1 MLSVLLTLLI
11 IAPVVWLIIHKYN
24 PQLSIVFGGFALLLL
39 AAALGS
45 GGIDGSKTGFVLFDV
60 FDVWTSAFK
69 TVTGGLGMSIML
81 VGAYAMYMD
90 HIGASKA
97 LVGIA
102 IKPLQAMHAPYMVL
116 MMTYIVGQLVNVFI
130 PSASGLALLLMV
142 TVYPVLVRLGVSKL
156 SATAVIASTACLD
169 LGPASGNTVVA
180 AKIAGMDVVDFFVQH
195 QLLVG
200 LITAVAIAVAHYFVQ
215 KFADGRARLADGD
228 VEEEHEPHAVD
239 TGVPAYYALLPLVPL
254 VLIFTFSKM
263 VVASVKV
270 DIYNAIVI
278 SLVVAILVEMIHR
291 RSIKEVMAS
300 YKVYLERM
308 GKQFAGVVSLI
319 ISGSVLAAGLK
330 AIGSIDYLI
339 DSAVAAGFPVLILI
353 SLCVLVIAA
362 ASILMGSGN
371 AAFFSFGELI
381 PGIAA
386 KIGVSVVSVVIPMQ
400 LAAGISRTMS
410 PITGAIVAAAGISG
424 VSPFDV
430 VKRTF
435 LPMLVGLI
443 TSTLMSYILLS

>member
-1 MLSVLLTLLI
+1 MLAVLLTILV
-11 IAPVVWLIIHKYN
+11 IAPVIWLIVNKYN
-24 PQLSIVFGGFALLLL
+24 PQLSIVFGGFALLLF
-39 AAALGS
+39 AAALGT

-60 FDVWTSAFK
+60 FAVWTNAFK
-69 TVTGGLGMSIML
+69 SVTGGLGMSIML

-90 HIGASKA
+90 HIGASKV

-102 IKPLQAMHAPYMVL
+102 TRPLEAMHAPYVVL
-116 MMTYIVGQLVNVFI
+116 MMTYVVGQFLNVFI

-142 TVYPVLVRLGVSKL
+142 TAYPILVRLGVSKL
-156 SATAVIASTACLD
+156 SATAVVASTACLD

-180 AKIAGMDVVDFFVQH
+180 AKVAGMDVVDFFVQH
-195 QLLVG
+195 QLVIG
-200 LITAVAIAVAHYFVQ
+200 VITAIAIAITHYFVQ
-215 KFADGRARLADGD
+215 KLGDAKARPADGD
-228 VEEEHEPHAVD
+228 LTEDSEQHTMDINAP
-239 TGVPAYYALLPLVPL
+239 TYYALLPMIPL

-263 VVASVKV
+263 VVTTIKV

-278 SLVVAILVEMIHR
+278 SLIVVLLVEMIHR
-291 RSIKEVMAS
+291 RNVREVMSS
-300 YKVYLERM
+300 YKIYLERM

-330 AIGSIDYLI
+330 AIGSIDFLI
-339 DSAVAAGFPVLILI
+339 DSAVAAGFPVLVLI
-353 SLCVLVIAA
+353 CICVVVIAA

-371 AAFFSFGELI
+371 AAFFSFADLV
-381 PGIAA
+381 PGIAG

-443 TSTLMSYILLS
+443 VSTLMSYFLLS

>member
-1 MLSVLLTLLI
+1 
-11 IAPVVWLIIHKYN
+11 
-24 PQLSIVFGGFALLLL
+24 
-39 AAALGS
+39 
-45 GGIDGSKTGFVLFDV
+45 
-60 FDVWTSAFK
+60 
-69 TVTGGLGMSIML
+69 ML

-102 IKPLQAMHAPYMVL
+102 IKPLQAMHAPYALL
-116 MMTYIVGQLVNVFI
+116 MMTYVVGQLLNVFI

-142 TVYPVLVRLGVSKL
+142 TAYPILVRLGVSKL

-180 AKIAGMDVVDFFVQH
+180 AKVAGMDVVDFFVQH
-195 QLLVG
+195 QLIVG
-200 LITAVAIAVAHYFVQ
+200 VITAVTIAIAHYFVQ
-215 KFADGRARLADGD
+215 KIGDARGKLAGDGLA
-228 VEEEHEPHAVD
+228 EESEQHAIE
-239 TGVPAYYALLPLVPL
+239 TSAPAYYALLPLIPL

-263 VVASVKV
+263 VVTTIKV

-278 SLVVAILVEMIHR
+278 SLIVVLLVEMIHR
-291 RSIKEVMAS
+291 RNIKEVMSS
-300 YKVYLERM
+300 YKIYLERM

-353 SLCVLVIAA
+353 SICVLVIAA

-371 AAFFSFGELI
+371 AAFFSFADLV

-430 VKRTF
+430 VRRTF

-443 TSTLMSYILLS
+443 TSTLASYVLLS

>member
-1 MLSVLLTLLI
+1 MLSVLLTILV
-11 IAPVVWLIIHKYN
+11 IAPVVWLIVNKYN

-45 GGIDGSKTGFVLFDV
+45 GGVDGSKTGFVLFDV
-60 FDVWTSAFK
+60 FAVWTNAFK
-69 TVTGGLGMSIML
+69 SVTGGLGMSIML

-102 IKPLQAMHAPYMVL
+102 IKPLQAMHAPYALL
-116 MMTYIVGQLVNVFI
+116 MMTYVVGQLLNVFI

-142 TVYPVLVRLGVSKL
+142 TAYPILVRLGVSKL

-180 AKIAGMDVVDFFVQH
+180 AKVAGMDVVDFFVQH
-195 QLLVG
+195 QLIVG
-200 LITAVAIAVAHYFVQ
+200 VITAVTIAIAHYFVQ
-215 KFADGRARLADGD
+215 KIGDARGKLAGDGLA
-228 VEEEHEPHAVD
+228 EESEQHAIE
-239 TGVPAYYALLPLVPL
+239 TSAPAYYALLPLIPL

-263 VVASVKV
+263 VVTTIKV

-278 SLVVAILVEMIHR
+278 SLIVVLLVEMIHR
-291 RSIKEVMAS
+291 RNIKEVMSS
-300 YKVYLERM
+300 YKIYLERM

-353 SLCVLVIAA
+353 SICVLVIAA

-371 AAFFSFGELI
+371 AAFFSFADLV

-435 LPMLVGLI
+435 VPMLVGLI
-443 TSTLMSYILLS
+443 TSTLASYVLLS

>member
-1 MLSVLLTLLI
+1 MLSVLLTILV
-11 IAPVVWLIIHKYN
+11 IAPVVWLIVNKYN

-45 GGIDGSKTGFVLFDV
+45 GGVDGSKTGFVLFDV
-60 FDVWTSAFK
+60 FAVWTNAFK
-69 TVTGGLGMSIML
+69 SVTGGLGMSIML

-102 IKPLQAMHAPYMVL
+102 IKPLQAMHAPYALL
-116 MMTYIVGQLVNVFI
+116 MMTYIVGQLLNVFI

-142 TVYPVLVRLGVSKL
+142 TAYPILVRLGVSKL

-180 AKIAGMDVVDFFVQH
+180 AKVAGMDVVDFFVQH
-195 QLLVG
+195 QLVVG
-200 LITAVAIAVAHYFVQ
+200 VITAVTIAIAHYFVQ
-215 KFADGRARLADGD
+215 KIGDARGKLAGDGLAD
-228 VEEEHEPHAVD
+228 ESEQHAIE
-239 TGVPAYYALLPLVPL
+239 TSAPAYYALLPLIPL

-263 VVASVKV
+263 VVTTIKV

-278 SLVVAILVEMIHR
+278 SLIVVLLVEMIHR
-291 RSIKEVMAS
+291 RNIKEVMSS
-300 YKVYLERM
+300 YKIYLERM

-353 SLCVLVIAA
+353 SICVLVIAA

-371 AAFFSFGELI
+371 AAFFSFADLV

-443 TSTLMSYILLS
+443 TSTLVSYVLLS